1 MKNINTLIEDIYKLF
16 EVNNKCELDKKE
28 IEKTLDNFAIEVRG
42 ILQEYLFDEP
52 KKRSNLRLSAIGKPD
67 RQLWYDLQEGKKEKY
82 FDSPTR
88 IKFLYG
94 HLLESLLLT
103 FTKLAGHTVTEEQ
116 KEISVAGVLGHQD
129 CRIDDMLVDVKSASG
144 ASFKKFASGRLSE
157 DDPFGYIGQLSAYA
171 EDKKEKE
178 AAFFVIDKQSGQ
190 LTLLKIHEME
200 MINAEDRVNYLKKII
215 KKTTPPS
222 RCYNAIPHGTSG
234 NYKLPIGCVYCSHK
248 HYCWSDTNGGK
259 GLRGF
264 HYAKGIQY
272 LTKVA
277 RVPDVLEEVNV

>member
-1 MKNINTLIEDIYKLF
+1 MKNINTLIE
-16 EVNNKCELDKKE
+16 DKKE
-28 IEKTLDNFAIEVRG
+28 IEKTLDNFAVEVRG

-129 CRIDDMLVDVKSASG
+129 CRIDVMLLYLMGSLVIISFLLVAFIVRTSIIVGLILMGVKDCVVFIMRKVSNIL
-144 ASFKKFASGRLSE
+144 R
-157 DDPFGYIGQLSAYA
+157 
-171 EDKKEKE
+171 
-178 AAFFVIDKQSGQ
+178 
-190 LTLLKIHEME
+190 
-200 MINAEDRVNYLKKII
+200 
-215 KKTTPPS
+215 
-222 RCYNAIPHGTSG
+222 
-234 NYKLPIGCVYCSHK
+234 KL
-248 HYCWSDTNGGK
+248 
-259 GLRGF
+259 RE
-264 HYAKGIQY
+264 Y
-272 LTKVA
+272 LTF
-277 RVPDVLEEVNV
+277 

>member
-1 MKNINTLIEDIYKLF
+1 
-16 EVNNKCELDKKE
+16 
-28 IEKTLDNFAIEVRG
+28 
-42 ILQEYLFDEP
+42 
-52 KKRSNLRLSAIGKPD
+52 
-67 RQLWYDLQEGKKEKY
+67 
-82 FDSPTR
+82 
-88 IKFLYG
+88 
-94 HLLESLLLT
+94 
-103 FTKLAGHTVTEEQ
+103 
-116 KEISVAGVLGHQD
+116 
-129 CRIDDMLVDVKSASG
+129 
-144 ASFKKFASGRLSE
+144 
-157 DDPFGYIGQLSAYA
+157 
-171 EDKKEKE
+171 
-178 AAFFVIDKQSGQ
+178 
-190 LTLLKIHEME
+190 ME